1 MNVTING
8 EEHKLSEALTISAL
22 MTHLGVDPTQ
32 VAVERNREIVPKS
45 LHGEVEVAADDII
58 EIVEFIGGG

>member
-8 EEHKLSEALTISAL
+8 EEHKLSEALSMSAL
-22 MTHLGVDPTQ
+22 MEHLGVEPNQ
-32 VAVERNREIVPKS
+32 VAIERNLEIVPKS
-45 LHGEVEVAADDII
+45 LHSKVIVAEGDVI